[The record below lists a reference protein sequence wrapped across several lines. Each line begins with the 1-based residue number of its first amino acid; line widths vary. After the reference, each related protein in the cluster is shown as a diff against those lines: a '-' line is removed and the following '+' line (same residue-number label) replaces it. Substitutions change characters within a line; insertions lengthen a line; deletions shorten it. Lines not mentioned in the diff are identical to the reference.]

1 MPRLV
6 SGIKPNS
13 KVIKSY
19 YNSLEELHQQEIF
32 HEGAVR
38 SAFQNL
44 LSEIAR
50 KNKWILIPELSET
63 AGGGRVVPDGTIRDQ
78 FHMPRGYWEA
88 KDSADNLD
96 VEIQKKLGK
105 GYPTTNII
113 FEDTKTAV
121 LYQSGSLKL
130 RADLTNSGQLTE
142 LLNKFFEYEQPDIKE
157 FEKAVEEFTGHVKD
171 LATGLKEKIE
181 LAHKNNDKFKTAY
194 KGFFELCRKSLN
206 PNIRKEAVDEMLIQ
220 HLLTERLFRTIID
233 NPEFTNRNVI
243 AVEVE
248 KVIGA
253 LVSKDFS
260 RKAFLATLDRFYV
273 AIEKAARNL
282 TDFSEK
288 QHFLNSIYEQF
299 FRGYSVK
306 VADTHG
312 IVYTPQPV
320 VEFMCNSVAEVL
332 KSEFGKSLSDP
343 DVYILDP
350 CTGTGNFIV
359 NLMKMIPKRDLPRVY
374 RDQLFANEVM
384 LMPYYI
390 AAMNIEHAY
399 YEKTGEYESFDGI
412 CFVDTLDLAEAQ
424 QTTMTFMTEENAQR
438 VEQEKKAPIT
448 VIIGNPPYNV
458 GQLNENDNN
467 KNRVYPTIENMIKNT
482 YAKSSQATNKNALY
496 DAYVKFIC
504 WATDRIGSRDG
515 IICFITN
522 NSFIDNIAF
531 DGMRQHLHE
540 IYYRIYHLDLH
551 GNVRK
556 NPKLSGTTHNVFGIQ
571 VGVGITILIRK
582 SKARE
587 KEIYYNRVPEEIRK
601 EEKNKILRDAKD
613 FGNIKWQKIEPDE
626 KNVWL
631 KGSETANYDSFLPIA
646 CKAVKEIK
654 SNIKYAI
661 FKVSSSG
668 IKTNRDN
675 VVYDYNRD
683 KLISRVKEL
692 IENYNIEVDRYFR
705 LNKPP
710 VDDFVNYDKIKW
722 SESLKNNLARG
733 IYAAFS
739 EDKIRHS
746 IYRPFTKQYLFFDSL
761 LNERRYQ
768 FHHIFPTSES
778 EKDNLVICLSGIGSS
793 KPFHEIITNIIP
805 CLDLI
810 EKTQCFPL
818 YTYNENGSNKKDNI
832 TDWALKEFRA
842 HYADKKISKK
852 DILYYVYGLLHH
864 PEYRTKY
871 ADCLR
876 RELPRIPYA
885 SDFWAFSKAGKKLA
899 DIHLDYEKIEPYKLE
914 FIEASDIPLSYKVE
928 DKMRLSKDKTS
939 LIINPSLTLAGIPN
953 KAFEYRLGNRSALDW
968 VIDQYQ
974 IKEDKRSGII
984 SDPNNPNDPEYIV
997 RLVGQVINVS
1007 LQTVDIVNS
1016 LPADFGG

>member
-1 MPRLV
+1 MPRTV
-6 SGIKPNS
+6 TNTKPSS
-13 KVIKSY
+13 KAIKSY
-19 YNSLEELHQQEIF
+19 YSALQELHQQEIF

-44 LSEIAR
+44 LSDVAR

-63 AGGGRVVPDGTIRDQ
+63 ATSRRVVPDGTIRDQ

-88 KDSADNLD
+88 KDSADDLD
-96 VEIQKKLGK
+96 IEIQKKLNK

-113 FEDTKTAV
+113 FEDTNTGV
-121 LYQSGSLKL
+121 LYQSGREIL

-142 LLNKFFEYEQPDIKE
+142 LLNKFFAYEQPDIKE
-157 FEKAVEEFTGHVKD
+157 FEKAVVEFSGHVKD

-181 LAHKNNDKFKTAY
+181 LAHKNNDKFKTVY

-220 HLLTERLFRTIID
+220 HLLTERLFRTIFD
-233 NPEFTNRNVI
+233 NPEFTSRNVI

-260 RKAFLATLDRFYV
+260 RKGFLTSLDRFYV

-359 NLMKMIPKRDLPRVY
+359 NLMKMIPKRDLPRMY

-412 CFVDTLDLAEAQ
+412 CFVDTLDLAET
-424 QTTMTFMTEENAQR
+424 QTEIFYISAENAER
-438 VEQEKKAPIT
+438 VHRQKNAPIT

-467 KNRVYPTIENMIKNT
+467 KNRVYPTIDGMIKET
-482 YAKSSQATNKNALY
+482 YAKSSKATNKNALY

-515 IICFITN
+515 IICFVTN
-522 NSFIDNIAF
+522 NSFVDNIAF
-531 DGMRQHLHE
+531 DGMRYHLSDKF
-540 IYYRIYHLDLH
+540 YRIYHVDLH

-556 NPKLSGTTHNVFGIQ
+556 NPKLSGTTHNIFGIQ

-582 SKARE
+582 SESDE

-601 EEKNKILRDAKD
+601 EEKNKILRDAGD
-613 FGNIKWQKIEPDE
+613 FRKIKWQKLTPDE

-631 KGSETANYDSFLPIA
+631 KSMGADSFGLLLPIA
-646 CKAVKEIK
+646 YK
-654 SNIKYAI
+654 SNKETKPNNTKAI
-661 FKVSSSG
+661 FQLSSSG
-668 IKTNRDN
+668 IKTNRDTI
-675 VVYDYNRD
+675 VYDYHQRALSLRIKNF
-683 KLISRVKEL
+683 
-692 IENYNIEVDRYFR
+692 IENYNSEVDRYLR
-705 LNKPP
+705 SKKTK
-710 VDDFVNYDKIKW
+710 VDTFVSYDKVKW
-722 SESLKNNLARG
+722 SESLKNSLARG
-733 IYAAFS
+733 VHGAYD
-739 EDKIRHS
+739 ETKIRHS
-746 IYRPFTKQYLFFDSL
+746 IYRPFTKKYLFFDSL
-761 LNERRYQ
+761 LNERHYQ
-768 FHHIFPTSES
+768 FHHIFPTSNT
-778 EKDNLVICLSGIGSS
+778 EKENFVICMSGIGSS

-818 YTYNENGSNKKDNI
+818 YIYNEDGSNRKDNI
-832 TDWALKEFRA
+832 TDWALKEFKA
-842 HYADKKISKK
+842 HYNDKKISKK
-852 DILYYVYGLLHH
+852 DIFYHIYGFLHH
-864 PEYRTKY
+864 PEYRRKY

-885 SDFWAFSKAGKKLA
+885 PDFWAFSKAGKKLA
-899 DIHLDYEKIEPYKLE
+899 EIHLNYEKAEPYKLE
-914 FIEASDIPLSYKVE
+914 FIETADIPLSYMVK
-928 DKMRLSKDKTS
+928 DKMRLSKDKAS
-939 LIINPSLTLAGIPN
+939 LIINPSLTLTGIPI

-968 VIDQYQ
+968 VIDQYR

-984 SDPNNPNDPEYIV
+984 SDPNNPDDPEYIV
-997 RLVGQVINVS
+997 RLVSQVISVS
-1007 LQTVDIVNS
+1007 LETVDIVNS
-1016 LPADFGG
+1016 LPKDFGD